1 LPEIVLIIKGGK
13 AMSMSELKVSF
24 PSEKLEALR
33 FFMDKKELTI
43 EQELKDYLDKTY
55 EKAVPAQVREY
66 VESRMEQVSAPQ
78 DGQDTSSAR
87 ERPVRQNRRQR
98 EQAAAETQTEHVP
111 SETPSEDSQ
120 EETPGM
126 TMGM

>member
-1 LPEIVLIIKGGK
+1 
-13 AMSMSELKVSF
+13 MSMSELKVSF

-55 EKAVPAQVREY
+55 EKSVPAQVREY

-78 DGQDTSSAR
+78 ESQDTSSVR
-87 ERPVRQNRRQR
+87 ERPERPVRQNRRQR
-98 EQAAAETQTEHVP
+98 EQAAVETQTELVP

>member
-1 LPEIVLIIKGGK
+1 
-13 AMSMSELKVSF
+13 MSMSELKVSF

-78 DGQDTSSAR
+78 EGQDTSSAR

-98 EQAAAETQTEHVP
+98 EQAAAETQTELVP

>member
-1 LPEIVLIIKGGK
+1 
-13 AMSMSELKVSF
+13 MSMSELKVSF

-66 VESRMEQVSAPQ
+66 VESRMEQVSSPQ
-78 DGQDTSSAR
+78 EGQEASSAR

-98 EQAAAETQTEHVP
+98 EQAAAESQTELVP
-111 SETPSEDSQ
+111 SETPSEDSL

-126 TMGM
+126 TMGL

>member
-1 LPEIVLIIKGGK
+1 
-13 AMSMSELKVSF
+13 MSMSELKVSF

-33 FFMDKKELTI
+33 FFMDKKELII

-78 DGQDTSSAR
+78 EGQDTSSAR

-126 TMGM
+126 TMGL

>member
-1 LPEIVLIIKGGK
+1 
-13 AMSMSELKVSF
+13 MSMSELKVSF

-78 DGQDTSSAR
+78 EGQDTSSAR

-111 SETPSEDSQ
+111 SETLSEDSQ

-126 TMGM
+126 TMGL

>member
-1 LPEIVLIIKGGK
+1 VIAGNIIKGGK

-33 FFMDKKELTI
+33 FFMDKKDLTI

-78 DGQDTSSAR
+78 DTSSER
-87 ERPVRQNRRQR
+87 ERPQRPVRQNRRQR